1 MAPLTI
7 QHVGIHVRNIEEEAE
22 FLSLHGANVTSIANS
37 ERRERIAFVSQDG
50 VWHHNFALF
59 EDGEPVPSGDSQR
72 EQIGLDH
79 IALATDS
86 RKSVDEWL
94 EKLTAAGIEVHGPQI
109 QGPEGDGLD
118 KGSGSYTFFFHD
130 PNGVCFEIFA
140 NPMTVDEYHA
150 SVAAREKV
158 NTPA

>member
-72 EQIGLDH
+72 E
-79 IALATDS
+79 
-86 RKSVDEWL
+86 K
-94 EKLTAAGIEVHGPQI
+94 
-109 QGPEGDGLD
+109 
-118 KGSGSYTFFFHD
+118 
-130 PNGVCFEIFA
+130 
-140 NPMTVDEYHA
+140 
-150 SVAAREKV
+150 
-158 NTPA
+158 